1 VKKEPLTPND
11 AHWSAQQEQAAG
23 YWHVKLMLIFFRL
36 LPPVF
41 VRLAAFPVG
50 FCYFLFSKAA
60 REHSRLY
67 LQRIAVAGA
76 MAAGGDGTEN
86 QSVKKSSSLAHILSF
101 ALALVEKV
109 EAWGGKVSFKR
120 IQFQDDD
127 IGGLIARLE
136 KGEGAFLISSHLGNM
151 EFIRALAGFN
161 RTGVS
166 REIPV
171 NAVVDVAV
179 TAHFNRMLHELN
191 PRSVTR
197 LINARDMG
205 PQTIITLQERL
216 AAGEL
221 VVIAGDRTSPNAA
234 SRSLSLEFLGGQAA
248 FPYGPFFLAALIHV
262 PVYAV
267 FALRQ
272 KDVSLSSR
280 YTLHIHQS
288 PVSFDCPRAER
299 GRRIEELACWFAA
312 LLERYCKERPA
323 QWYNFYDFWH
333 EGNTEER
340 CKKR

>member
-1 VKKEPLTPND
+1 MKREPVTPN
-11 AHWSAQQEQAAG
+11 ASHWSAQKEQAAG

-36 LPPVF
+36 LPPV
-41 VRLAAFPVG
+41 VLRLFAFPVG

-60 REHSRLY
+60 REQSRLY
-67 LQRIAVAGA
+67 LRRIAAS
-76 MAAGGDGTEN
+76 E
-86 QSVKKSSSLAHILSF
+86 QSAKKRSSLAHILSF

-120 IQFQDDD
+120 IHFQDDD

-136 KGEGAFLISSHLGNM
+136 NGEGALLVSSHLGNM

-171 NAVVDVAV
+171 NAIVDTAV
-179 TAHFNRMLHELN
+179 TAHFNRMLNELN

-205 PQTIITLQERL
+205 PETIITLQERI

-221 VVIAGDRTSPNAA
+221 VVIAGDRTSPNAE
-234 SRSLSLEFLGGQAA
+234 SRSLTLDFLGGRAA
-248 FPYGPFFLAALIHV
+248 FPYGPFFIAALINV

-272 KDVSLSSR
+272 KDISLSSH
-280 YTLHIHQS
+280 YTLRIHRS
-288 PVSFDCPRAER
+288 PVSFDCPRGER
-299 GRRIEELACWFAA
+299 GSRIEELARWFAA

-323 QWYNFYDFWH
+323 QWYNFYDFWQS
-333 EGNTEER
+333 ENTEER
-340 CKKR
+340 CKQR